1 MNNKLPFTGLHT
13 ALITPFKNDSIDW
26 TSFEK
31 IIEYQIENGVD
42 GLVFCGT
49 TGESST
55 LSHEEHNL
63 IIERGVRIVNSRVK
77 VIAGTGSNSTN
88 ESIKLTRHA
97 QKSGV
102 DAALIITPYY
112 NKPTQNGMYNHFKA
126 IHDSCSLP
134 IILYNVPG
142 RTCVNLSDETII
154 KLSELKNVI
163 GLKDATG
170 DLARVYTLKAT
181 LQQPFTLLSGE
192 DMTAVS
198 FNASG
203 GNGIIS
209 VTSNLLPKICSNIQ
223 KLSLQGNIYEANI
236 FQQTLTNINSIL
248 FKETNPIPI
257 KYIMHLAKFCEN
269 EIRMPLCQPSEELKI
284 ELTRELKKWLNQ
296 IQ

>member
-1 MNNKLPFTGLHT
+1 MNNKLPFTGLYT
-13 ALITPFKNDSIDW
+13 ALITPFKNKSIDW

-31 IIEYQIENGVD
+31 IIEYQIANGVD

-63 IIERGVRIVNSRVK
+63 IIEMGVKIVNSRVK

-88 ESIKLTRHA
+88 ESIKLTTHA

-126 IHDSCSLP
+126 IHDSCNLP

-142 RTCVNLSDETII
+142 RTSVNLSDETIV
-154 KLSELKNVI
+154 KLSELKNIVGI
-163 GLKDATG
+163 KDATG
-170 DLARVYTLKAT
+170 DLARVYTLKAK
-181 LQQPFTLLSGE
+181 LKKPFTLLSGE

-209 VTSNLLPKICSNIQ
+209 VTSNLLPKTCSNIQ
-223 KLSLQGNIYEANI
+223 NLSLQGNIFEANKL
-236 FQQTLTNINSIL
+236 QQTLTDINSIL

-269 EIRMPLCQPSEELKI
+269 EIRMPLCQPSEELRL
-284 ELTRELKKWLNQ
+284 ELTKELAKWGGQ